1 MHVQLYVVQLFLW
14 EGYYMSDNHKNNKEL
29 GLILSRTYLAF
40 KRAATR
46 QMSSFGLTPEQ
57 FSVLSELSKTNGISQ
72 KRLAE
77 LTERDQTTVGK
88 ILDKLIKKELVSRSV
103 DPSDRRAV
111 QLNITSKG
119 LDLHKQIWPELEMLE
134 NRVYEGLEDL
144 EIESF
149 IFALNKMY
157 DNLS

>member
-1 MHVQLYVVQLFLW
+1 
-14 EGYYMSDNHKNNKEL
+14 MSDKYMNNKEL

-57 FSVLSELSKTNGISQ
+57 FSVLSELSKTNGVSQ

-119 LDLHKQIWPELEMLE
+119 LDLHTQIWPELEILE
-134 NRVYEGLEDL
+134 NRVYEGLKDT

-149 IFALNKMY
+149 ISTLNKMY

>member
-1 MHVQLYVVQLFLW
+1 
-14 EGYYMSDNHKNNKEL
+14 MSDKYMNNKEL

-46 QMSSFGLTPEQ
+46 QMGSFGLTPEQ
-57 FSVLSELSKTNGISQ
+57 FSVLSELSKTEGVSQ

-88 ILDKLIKKELVSRSV
+88 ILDKLIKKELVTRSA

-111 QLNITSKG
+111 RLNITSKG
-119 LDLHKQIWPELEMLE
+119 LELHGQIWPELELLE
-134 NRVYEGLEDL
+134 KQTYKGLKES

-149 IFALNKMY
+149 IHILNKMY
-157 DNLS
+157 DNIS

>member
-1 MHVQLYVVQLFLW
+1 
-14 EGYYMSDNHKNNKEL
+14 MSDKYMNNKEL

-57 FSVLSELSKTNGISQ
+57 FSVLSELSKTNGVSQ

-119 LDLHKQIWPELEMLE
+119 LDLHTQIWPELEMLE
-134 NRVYEGLEDL
+134 KRVYEGLKDS

-149 IFALNKMY
+149 ISTLNKMY

>member
-1 MHVQLYVVQLFLW
+1 
-14 EGYYMSDNHKNNKEL
+14 MSDKYMNNKEL

-57 FSVLSELSKTNGISQ
+57 FSVLSELSKTNGVSQ

-119 LDLHKQIWPELEMLE
+119 LDLHTQIWPELEMLE
-134 NRVYEGLEDL
+134 NRVYEGLEDT

-149 IFALNKMY
+149 ISTLNKMY

>member
-1 MHVQLYVVQLFLW
+1 
-14 EGYYMSDNHKNNKEL
+14 MSDNHKNNKEL